1 MALAV
6 NVKHYAKRR
15 YNYNLEDPDWYEKKS
30 AK

>member
-15 YNYNLEDPDWYEKKS
+15 YSYNLEDPGWYEKKP
-30 AK
+30 A

>member
-15 YNYNLEDPDWYEKKS
+15 YNYNLEDPCWYEKKL
-30 AK
+30 A